1 MFQEYPLLLI
11 LHMHNHLVLI
21 SILPEAIGFKRE
33 RLISVLIVVLKGL
46 VKSGC
51 LVHGSK
57 EYWVYQ
63 VLAIDDSTLD
73 RSLGI
78 LPLATR
84 SVVVAMS
91 RTEIL
96 PKATILATLGDI
108 STSG

>member
-1 MFQEYPLLLI
+1 MFQEDPLLLI
-11 LHMHNHLVLI
+11 LHMHNHLVFI
-21 SILPEAIGFKRE
+21 SILPETIGLERE
-33 RLISVLIVVLKGL
+33 RLISVFIVIFKGL
-46 VKSGC
+46 VKAGC
-51 LVHGSK
+51 LVHSSK

-78 LPLATR
+78 LPLTAR

-96 PKATILATLGDI
+96 PHATILAPLGDI